1 MSESPALFP
10 ELEHKRARSPNGINV
25 HRFLEGYGIE
35 VLPYTEA
42 RGWKDRPANVIY
54 GGRTVARLMRKDIDR
69 AGLVIRCI
77 QVSSPVCFDDVVIW
91 SVWQFISAHF
101 AHRRPD
107 EAISRFRAIDLHSIK
122 KRAQRLS
129 RGSYGRMSK
138 TWPLLS
144 GLIADAIIE
153 KDDAA

>member
-1 MSESPALFP
+1 MTDTLFP
-10 ELEHKRARSPNGINV
+10 ELEAKRPRSPNGINV
-25 HRFLEGYGIE
+25 HRFLEGYGID

-42 RGWKDRPANVIY
+42 RGWKERPANVIY
-54 GGRTVARLMRKDIDR
+54 GGRTVARLMRKDMDR

-77 QVSSPVCFDDVVIW
+77 QVSNPTCFDEVVIW
-91 SVWQFISAHF
+91 AVWKVVEAHF
-101 AHRRPD
+101 AYRRPD
-107 EAISRFRAIDLHSIK
+107 EAITHFRAIDIAGIK

-144 GLIADAIIE
+144 ALIADAIIE
-153 KDDAA
+153 KEDAA